1 MTGSCFLY
9 SDFADPEQGA
19 AVYEGGS
26 PPGGYSPAAALTGY
40 ALANVLHHDPF
51 TVVKLD
57 GANAVLDVDLG
68 QARVIGAV
76 ALLNVSSDGA
86 IPAVNV
92 WSSTDDTTW
101 LDHGQLFDAAGWSGV
116 RNRVAALPAGY
127 ERRYWR
133 LQVTTATDWTI
144 GKLMLGKWFELGDW
158 YSPGAFRETARPQ
171 TVNRTAA
178 DTPIVHVFGSA
189 RERFEL
195 PFNDAAQDL
204 ADVAVALS
212 REAKPFVYVWPDDG
226 VARHVFLEEP
236 VRPVRSTAVD
246 PVWALRLAMEAYPT

>member
-1 MTGSCFLY
+1 MSGSAFLY
-9 SDFADPEQGA
+9 GDFADPEQGA
-19 AVYEGGS
+19 AVYEAGS

-57 GANAVLDVDLG
+57 GANAFLAVDLG
-68 QARVIGAV
+68 VARVVEAV
-76 ALLNVSSDGA
+76 GLLNVSSDGA
-86 IPAVNV
+86 VPAVKV
-92 WSSTDDTTW
+92 YSSVDDATW
-101 LDHGQLFDAAGWSGV
+101 LDHGELFDAAGWPGL

-127 ERRYWR
+127 ERRYWG
-133 LQVTTATDWTI
+133 LQVTTGTDWTI
-144 GKLMLGKWFELGDW
+144 GKLMLGRWHEEPDW

-171 TVNRTAA
+171 TVNRTPSGA
-178 DTPIVHVFGSA
+178 PSVQVYGSA

-195 PFNDAAQDL
+195 PYSDASQEL
-204 ADVAVALS
+204 ADVAVEIS

-226 VARHVFLEEP
+226 GARLVFLEEP
-236 VRPVRSTAVD
+236 VRPVRTTAVD